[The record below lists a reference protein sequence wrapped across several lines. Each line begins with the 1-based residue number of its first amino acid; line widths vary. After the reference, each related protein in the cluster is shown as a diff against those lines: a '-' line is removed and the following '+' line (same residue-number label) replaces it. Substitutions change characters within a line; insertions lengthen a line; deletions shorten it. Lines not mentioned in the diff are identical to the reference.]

1 MTTGTRITSLG
12 PECPECGI
20 KSGKVVR
27 SGTDQDGHPV
37 RTRKCR
43 DCDTRYTTVEVV
55 VPGVTFENLD
65 VERKLYQKLHAR
77 EKRGYWG
84 QKPRKF
90 PIVHRLFVAFR
101 VMHGRDLVASYSEF
115 DVGGRPTK
123 EQAA

>member
-1 MTTGTRITSLG
+1 MGRITSLG

-43 DCDTRYTTVEVV
+43 DCETRYTTVEVV
-55 VPGVTFENLD
+55 VPGATFENLD

-84 QKPRKF
+84 QRPRKF
-90 PIVHRLFVAFR
+90 PVTYRLLVAFR
-101 VMHGRDLVASYSEF
+101 VMEGSVLVDEYSEF
-115 DVGGRPTK
+115 SARGS
-123 EQAA
+123 AA